1 MHKKIIALVLLMS
14 LLLTACGTAAA
25 PETTAAPTTEA
36 TVQPTEAAT
45 TPAATDN
52 LITYFSLTLSENFE
66 TTYYLNAYGYEGEDI
81 YVEYV
86 GEETKMGYMDPSI
99 FEGITAAY
107 LESGLPELVGQDVYE
122 EGEASASMYI
132 DFADGTSVM
141 LGFTGNVPE
150 AFTQGY
156 AAMDA
161 HFKAMVA
168 DMPEYVPQPVVM
180 GDVEPA
186 LLDAVNA
193 ILDGSGIEAL
203 DAFSISQL
211 PLDDTFSFAAG
222 LTGTDGIVNAVSC
235 APMMMTTAYSLVIVT
250 VEDASK
256 AEAVAADFEST
267 MDWRKW
273 VCVAPSN
280 ALLAQKDNM
289 VLCLMAADELFAQ
302 TQQGMEANGWTVT
315 KTLENPDM

>member
-1 MHKKIIALVLLMS
+1 MHKKIISLVLLMS
-14 LLLTACGTAAA
+14 LLLTACGTTAA

-36 TVQPTEAAT
+36 TVAT
-45 TPAATDN
+45 TAPVVIDN
-52 LITYFSLTLSENFE
+52 PITYFSLSLSENFE
-66 TTYYLNAYGYEGEDI
+66 TTYYLSAYGYEGEDV

-86 GEETKMGYMDPSI
+86 GEETKMGYMDPSV
-99 FEGITAAY
+99 FEGITAAF
-107 LESGLPELVGQDVYE
+107 LESGLMALNGQDVYE

-132 DFADGTSVM
+132 DFADGTSAMV
-141 LGFTGNVPE
+141 GYSGNIPE

-156 AAMDA
+156 AAMEA

-168 DMPEYVPQPVVM
+168 DMPEYVPQPMVM

-186 LLDAVNA
+186 LLDSVNE
-193 ILDGSGIEAL
+193 ILNGSGIEAL
-203 DAFSISQL
+203 DSFSISQL

-250 VEDASK
+250 LDDASK
-256 AEAVAADFEST
+256 AESVAADFEGN

-289 VLCLMAADELFAQ
+289 VLCLMAADTLYTQ
-302 TQQGMEANGWTVT
+302 TEQGLVSAGWTVT
-315 KTLENPDM
+315 KTLTNPDM